1 MTLALGIDCST
12 TCTALVLVDDDGFR
26 AHRLVKHKTVDQG
39 ARRLMQVREQVF
51 VTLQISG
58 WTPDVCAVE
67 VPLNVHRSFALES
80 CAAVVMECV
89 QTRWPQLIVLDPTPR
104 QWQSWVFEGM
114 VRGKGQALAYAAAAG
129 LVTDD
134 DNLADSLCIADYAR
148 ALYGRDVLGVAA

>member
-12 TCTALVLVDDDGFR
+12 VATALVLVDDDGFR
-26 AHRLVKHKTVDQG
+26 AHRLVKHSTKDQG

-51 VTLQISG
+51 VSLQLTG
-58 WTPDVCAVE
+58 WQPDVAAVE

-89 QTRWPQLIVLDPTPR
+89 QTRWPQLIVLDPVPSV
-104 QWQSWVFEGM
+104 WQSWVFES
-114 VRGKGQALAYAAAAG
+114 RSKGKRQALAYAAAAG
-129 LVTDD
+129 LDTDD
-134 DNLADSLCIADYAR
+134 DNLADALAIADYAR